1 MLVCGSQ
8 SKVRFLPAAASL
20 FKHFYSLI
28 SFKRSQTVGRCS
40 FEQTS
45 TKVFTG
51 FIDRNL
57 RVINIYQKCLIFMIF
72 MRMTGRFPPCEVAQ
86 YVSNTWSWP
95 ASLEERPA
103 GRDERREV
111 WFEDKMASRP
121 EVKHSCCFNTLLKAV
136 LTFLWADWLRVWFH
150 PSYGELSYWLVD
162 WQTVHPITCQV
173 LFESACVL
181 LNSSSGRFQ
190 MILCNKLSH
199 QVQRCCTEQQFDWSS
214 FNIMW
219 LY

>member
-1 MLVCGSQ
+1 MKLNPPPNCFVCCEQIRKHNDVLVCGSQ

-57 RVINIYQKCLIFMIF
+57 RVINIYQKYLNFRIF
-72 MRMTGRFPPCEVAQ
+72 MRMKGRFSPCEVAQ

-95 ASLEERPA
+95 PSLEDRPA
-103 GRDERREV
+103 GCDERREERLLV
-111 WFEDKMASRP
+111 WRQDGVSSR
-121 EVKHSCCFNTLLKAV
+121 
-136 LTFLWADWLRVWFH
+136 
-150 PSYGELSYWLVD
+150 G
-162 WQTVHPITCQV
+162 
-173 LFESACVL
+173 
-181 LNSSSGRFQ
+181 
-190 MILCNKLSH
+190 
-199 QVQRCCTEQQFDWSS
+199 
-214 FNIMW
+214 
-219 LY
+219 